1 MTHTTTHS
9 TSASLF
15 QRLKRVAPW
24 FSGHPGALVL
34 GIVGIFVGS
43 ATEPAIPA
51 LMKPLLDSGFDRG
64 TLELWK
70 IPAVLLLLFGVRG
83 FAGFIAAYC
92 LARVTNYSMERLRQR
107 LFEKLLRAD
116 AKLFADKHTSGLTNT
131 MVYEVNNGASLLVS
145 TMLAFA
151 KDLVTVLALLGY
163 LLVLNWKLTL
173 IVFAIFPPI
182 AWVVKTLSRR
192 LDNLT
197 RASQDATDE
206 LAYVVEENVLAYRV
220 VRLHNAQEGQT
231 QKFGGSNQKLR
242 QLALKAVVANSV
254 MTPLIQML
262 AALALSGVI
271 TVALWQSSGDG
282 SAQGVTVGSFAAFIT
297 GMLML
302 ISPIKH
308 LSEVAG
314 SLTRGV
320 TSLERGLNLL
330 DLAPDE
336 TQGTHTVAHA
346 KGEICF
352 DQVTL
357 QYPSATSP
365 ALNGVSLTIQPGQT
379 VALVGPSGSGK
390 TTLAN
395 LLPRFLDPTL
405 GQVRLDGVPLKD
417 WSLASLRSQVAYVSQ
432 DVVMFNDTVAQ
443 NIALGDTVDTAR
455 VWKALEAANLGD
467 FVRGLPNQENTLV
480 GHNATQL
487 SGGQRQRLAIARA
500 IYKDAPILI
509 LDEATSALDTAS
521 EQAVKDALQVLMQGR
536 TSLVIAHR
544 LSTIE
549 HADLI
554 VVMQAGSIV
563 ETGTHGQLMAQ
574 SGAYAA
580 LYQVAAQSAD
590 NHFVDTST
598 L

>member
-1 MTHTTTHS
+1 MTITATS
-9 TSASLF
+9 TPSDSLF

-24 FSGHPGALVL
+24 FAGHPGALVL
-34 GIVGIFVGS
+34 GIVGILIGS

-51 LMKPLLDSGFDRG
+51 LMKPLLDNGFDRG

-92 LARVTNYSMERLRQR
+92 LARVTNYSMEKLRQR

-145 TMLAFA
+145 TMLSLA
-151 KDLVTVLALLGY
+151 KDLVTLLALLGY
-163 LLVLNWKLTL
+163 LLMLNWKLTL

-182 AWVVKTLSRR
+182 AWVVKNLSRR
-192 LDNLT
+192 LDNVT

-206 LAYVVEENVLAYRV
+206 LAYVVEENVLAYRM
-220 VRLHNAQEGQT
+220 VRLHNAQDSQIT
-231 QKFGGSNQKLR
+231 KFGASNHKLR

-271 TVALWQSSGDG
+271 TVALWQSSAD
-282 SAQGVTVGSFAAFIT
+282 SSTSSVTVGSFAAFIT

-314 SLTRGV
+314 TLTRGV

-330 DLAPDE
+330 ELAPDE
-336 TQGTHTVAHA
+336 TQGTHTSAHA

-352 DQVTL
+352 DHVTL

-365 ALNGVSLTIQPGQT
+365 ALNGVNLTIQPGQT
-379 VALVGPSGSGK
+379 VAFVGPSGSGK

-395 LLPRFLDPTL
+395 LLPRFLEPTS

-417 WSLASLRSQVAYVSQ
+417 WSLASLRSQVAFVSQ
-432 DVVMFNDTVAQ
+432 DVIMFNDSVAQ
-443 NIALGDTVDTAR
+443 NIALGETVDTAR
-455 VWKALEAANLGD
+455 VWRALEAANLGD
-467 FVRGLPNQENTLV
+467 FVRGLPHQENTLV

-487 SGGQRQRLAIARA
+487 SGGQRQRVAIARA
-500 IYKDAPILI
+500 IYKNAPILI

-521 EQAVKDALQVLMQGR
+521 EQAVKDALNVLMQGR

-563 ETGTHGQLMAQ
+563 EMGPHQSLLAAGGVYAQLHK
-574 SGAYAA
+574 ST
-580 LYQVAAQSAD
+580 D
-590 NHFVDTST
+590 NGLIGDNAS
-598 L
+598 

>member
-1 MTHTTTHS
+1 
-9 TSASLF
+9 
-15 QRLKRVAPW
+15 
-24 FSGHPGALVL
+24 
-34 GIVGIFVGS
+34 
-43 ATEPAIPA
+43 
-51 LMKPLLDSGFDRG
+51 
-64 TLELWK
+64 
-70 IPAVLLLLFGVRG
+70 
-83 FAGFIAAYC
+83 
-92 LARVTNYSMERLRQR
+92 LRQR

-145 TMLAFA
+145 TMLSLA
-151 KDLVTVLALLGY
+151 KDLVTLLALLGY
-163 LLVLNWKLTL
+163 LLMLNWKLTL

-182 AWVVKTLSRR
+182 AWVVKNLSRR
-192 LDNLT
+192 LDNVT

-206 LAYVVEENVLAYRV
+206 LAYVVEENVLAYRM
-220 VRLHNAQEGQT
+220 VRLHNAQDSQIT
-231 QKFGGSNQKLR
+231 KFGASNHKLR

-271 TVALWQSSGDG
+271 TVALWQSSAD
-282 SAQGVTVGSFAAFIT
+282 SSSSSVTVGSFAAFIT

-314 SLTRGV
+314 TLTRGV

-336 TQGTHTVAHA
+336 TQGTHTSAHA

-352 DQVTL
+352 DHVTL

-365 ALNGVSLTIQPGQT
+365 ALNGVNLTIQPGQT
-379 VALVGPSGSGK
+379 VAFVGPSGSGK

-395 LLPRFLDPTL
+395 LLPRFLEPTS

-417 WSLASLRSQVAYVSQ
+417 WSLASLRSQVAFVSQ
-432 DVVMFNDTVAQ
+432 DVIMFNDSVAQ
-443 NIALGDTVDTAR
+443 NIALGETVDTAR
-455 VWKALEAANLGD
+455 VWSALEAANLGD

-521 EQAVKDALQVLMQGR
+521 EQAVKEALNVLMQGR
-536 TSLVIAHR
+536 TSLIIAHR

-563 ETGTHGQLMAQ
+563 ETGTHSQLMTQ

-580 LYQVAAQSAD
+580 LYQVAAQSTD
-590 NHFVDTST
+590 NYFADTSII
-598 L
+598 